1 MGNCKVIQNR
11 GNRARLHCNI
21 ASAKEYLLFILDVAE
36 FILSSNNE
44 FKEIELSP
52 CSIHLE
58 DIVICNERLFCF
70 VTKNKYFSVNFPIN
84 INEKQVTIHFRDI
97 QLGLYSISNIRGAL
111 DELFQGFL
119 KGNRTLEESN
129 DISSGALVVDELR
142 FVEHILSNEFGYV
155 RYDYDKNNEN
165 GRFHPLNH
173 LDFNYNK
180 GTFKIG
186 LYRRLTPYEFISVF
200 GCIPQKECS
209 FLERFLHPKSIINF
223 VRKIRSLW

>member
-1 MGNCKVIQNR
+1 MGNCKIIHNR
-11 GNRARLHCNI
+11 GNCARLHCNI
-21 ASAKEYLLFILDVAE
+21 TSAKEYLIFILDVAE
-36 FILSSNNE
+36 FILSSISN
-44 FKEIELSP
+44 FKDFELSP
-52 CSIHLE
+52 CSINLE

-70 VTKNKYFSVNFPIN
+70 VTKDKYFSVNFPIN
-84 INEKQVTIHFRDI
+84 INEKQITIHFRDI
-97 QLGLYSISNIRGAL
+97 QLGLSSISHIRGAL

-129 DISSGALVVDELR
+129 NISSSVLVVNELR
-142 FVEHILSNEFGYV
+142 FVEYVLSNEFGYV
-155 RYDYDKNNEN
+155 RYDYDKGNEN

-180 GTFKIG
+180 GTFSQS

-223 VRKIRSLW
+223 VRKIRSLC

>member
-1 MGNCKVIQNR
+1 MANCKVIQNR

-155 RYDYDKNNEN
+155 RYDYDKIMKMV
-165 GRFHPLNH
+165 
-173 LDFNYNK
+173 DF
-180 GTFKIG
+180 I
-186 LYRRLTPYEFISVF
+186 RLTILTLTTIKGLS
-200 GCIPQKECS
+200 K
-209 FLERFLHPKSIINF
+209 
-223 VRKIRSLW
+223 

>member
-1 MGNCKVIQNR
+1 MANCKVIQNR

-21 ASAKEYLLFILDVAE
+21 ASAQEYLLFILDVAE

>member
-1 MGNCKVIQNR
+1 MANCKVIQNR

-44 FKEIELSP
+44 FKEIDLSP

-70 VTKNKYFSVNFPIN
+70 VTKNKFFSVNFPIN

-129 DISSGALVVDELR
+129 DISPGALAVDELR

-223 VRKIRSLW
+223 VRKIRTKW

>member
-1 MGNCKVIQNR
+1 MANCKVIQNR

-44 FKEIELSP
+44 FKEIDLSP

-58 DIVICNERLFCF
+58 DIVICNERIFCF

>member
-1 MGNCKVIQNR
+1 MANCKVIQNR

-58 DIVICNERLFCF
+58 DIVICNERFFCF

-186 LYRRLTPYEFISVF
+186 LYRRVTPYEFISVF

>member
-1 MGNCKVIQNR
+1 MANCKVIQNR

-36 FILSSNNE
+36 FIHSSNNE

>member
-1 MGNCKVIQNR
+1 MANCKVIQNR

-119 KGNRTLEESN
+119 KGHRTLEESN

>member
-1 MGNCKVIQNR
+1 MANCKVIQNR

-186 LYRRLTPYEFISVF
+186 LYRRLTPYGFISVF